1 VATHISQQFSLR
13 IADCTVK
20 GSPTRG
26 QVARSD
32 AGNVLNLFIT
42 EEGASEET
50 PPYELVNIIA
60 DACQLSDPN
69 HRSLLHTALSSSNIR
84 SLISAFQQQGL
95 YIKGTDMRRCLAFD
109 SVAQLIVGLANS
121 SMRYRAQRNH
131 SLRIPSPFWG
141 HLNGVKGNS
150 RFLPEAMRAPGFG
163 KARRMFHTYEDRR
176 LPMSG
181 ISEEDIRIFGG
192 VNVQRFMVV
201 NEKLDNWDNLQHLGE
216 HMVCS
221 DY

>member
-1 VATHISQQFSLR
+1 LR
-13 IADCTVK
+13 NADCTVK

-26 QVARSD
+26 EVARSD

-84 SLISAFQQQGL
+84 GLISTFQQQGL
-95 YIKGTDMRRCLAFD
+95 YIKGIDMRKCLVID

-121 SMRYRAQRNH
+121 SMRYQAQRNH

-141 HLNGVKGNS
+141 HLNKVKGNS
-150 RFLPEAMRAPGFG
+150 RFLPESMRATGFRR
-163 KARRMFHTYEDRR
+163 ARRMFHTYEDRR
-176 LPMSG
+176 LPMIG
-181 ISEEDIRIFGG
+181 ISEEDKLIFGG
-192 VNVQRFMVV
+192 VNVQRYMVG
-201 NEKLDNWDNLQHLGE
+201 NEKVDNWDNLQHLGE
-216 HMVCS
+216 HMVCTDIKTAIRNSRS
-221 DY
+221 D